1 MKRWHT
7 NKTKPRA
14 CNCEQIIVIWKDGEV
29 SLGYPDIGRYGKM
42 FVTYDGAVDFDW
54 EESKDDIKY
63 WAYVDKYFEKELKG
77 ELI

>member
-7 NKTKPRA
+7 NKTRPIS
-14 CNCEQIIVIWKDGEV
+14 CEQIIVIWKDGEI

-63 WAYVDKYFEKELKG
+63 WAYVNKYFEKEI
-77 ELI
+77 ERRLIK